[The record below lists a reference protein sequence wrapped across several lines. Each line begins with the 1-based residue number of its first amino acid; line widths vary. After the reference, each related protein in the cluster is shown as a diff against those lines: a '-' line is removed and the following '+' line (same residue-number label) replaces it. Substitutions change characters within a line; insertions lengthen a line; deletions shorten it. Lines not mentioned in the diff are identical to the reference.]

1 MEINFNFFNLYSSN
15 NNNILDEEQMIQDS
29 RNQEYSVE
37 YTISNNNNADMD
49 VLRFINTYRRN
60 SELLNMLSFF
70 DNNNID
76 PFDLR
81 PFTSN
86 DDILGN
92 ISQSERA
99 RRENINIPAYNYEE
113 VLQDTEKEYDKTC
126 SICLTDFNN
135 EDKVSIT
142 ECDHIYH
149 NDCIKKWLRI
159 NNTCCICKQELKID

>member
-15 NNNILDEEQMIQDS
+15 NNMLDEEQMIQDS

-37 YTISNNNNADMD
+37 YTISNNNNSHMD
-49 VLRFINTYRRN
+49 VLRFINRYHRN
-60 SELLNMLSFF
+60 SELLNILSFF

-81 PFTSN
+81 PFSSN
-86 DDILGN
+86 DDILEN
-92 ISQSERA
+92 ISQPERA
-99 RRENINIPAYNYEE
+99 RTEDINIPVYDYEK
-113 VLQDTEKEYDKTC
+113 VLQDTEKEYDNTC
-126 SICLTDFNN
+126 SICLIDFNN

>member
-1 MEINFNFFNLYSSN
+1 MEINFNFSNLYFS
-15 NNNILDEEQMIQDS
+15 NNILDEQQTIQDS
-29 RNQEYSVE
+29 RNQEYIIE
-37 YTISNNNNADMD
+37 YTITNNADMD
-49 VLRFINTYRRN
+49 VLRFINRYNRYNRN

-70 DNNNID
+70 DNNIN
-76 PFDLR
+76 PFDLI
-81 PFTSN
+81 PFSSN
-86 DDILGN
+86 DDISRPE
-92 ISQSERA
+92 IA
-99 RRENINIPAYNYEE
+99 RRENINIPVYDYEE

-126 SICLTDFNN
+126 SICLSDFNN